1 MASDWESSALL
12 EPLCE
17 RLAIEILEHEKVDRV
32 LGRAR
37 RILMTDVVQRAD
49 MRVVETRDRLRFQ
62 FKPLL
67 HCRVRRDMLRQDL
80 DGDGA
85 IETSVLRLV
94 DLPHAA
100 GAKRGEDLIRSD
112 ACAWR
117 QHLEILNNPETGIST
132 RH

>member
-1 MASDWESSALL
+1 
-12 EPLCE
+12 
-17 RLAIEILEHEKVDRV
+17 
-32 LGRAR
+32 
-37 RILMTDVVQRAD
+37 MTDVVQRAD

-67 HCRVRRDMLRQDL
+67 QCRVRRDMLRQDL